1 MSNVFSAVVR
11 LTADSE
17 LRSTPNGN
25 QVLGFGIANN
35 QGFGER
41 QTVLFLRCQLWGK
54 RGESLHQY
62 LKKGTQCFITGEL
75 SQSEYQDKNTGET
88 KRSLEL
94 NVQNVELVGSKG
106 DNSQAPQ
113 QQAQSAQAPS
123 HAGYDAVDDLD
134 SKIPF

>member
-41 QTVLFLRCQLWGK
+41 QTVLFCGASYGVSVARAC
-54 RGESLHQY
+54 
-62 LKKGTQCFITGEL
+62 I
-75 SQSEYQDKNTGET
+75 NT
-88 KRSLEL
+88 
-94 NVQNVELVGSKG
+94 
-106 DNSQAPQ
+106 
-113 QQAQSAQAPS
+113 
-123 HAGYDAVDDLD
+123 
-134 SKIPF
+134 